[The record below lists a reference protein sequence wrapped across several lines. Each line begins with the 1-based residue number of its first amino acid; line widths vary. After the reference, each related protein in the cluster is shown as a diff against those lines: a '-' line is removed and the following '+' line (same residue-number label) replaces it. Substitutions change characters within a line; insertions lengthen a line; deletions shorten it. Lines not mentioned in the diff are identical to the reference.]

1 MSTDDIKFSDYNYL
15 YPLQNQ
21 PLIPFMNSTSFDWLN
36 KKYPQNYI
44 IRKPLIGTFIVVIF
58 CYLFTILYR
67 PQHAHSSEPFSF
79 EVTLAIYSLIL
90 TLPLYFTIRMLKLFP
105 AFNEIKNWTLLRDI
119 KFGVILFL
127 LLGVW
132 NFFAGYIMESSEGR
146 WNIYTFLDSVKTP
159 FIMGLLPYFFFTIQN
174 RRHLIDLNTQKDVV
188 DSERKESK
196 NELIYINSKLKKGHI
211 SFDPESFL
219 YAESNANYVIFYFLK
234 KNRIEKEMVRNSIG
248 DVEKQLSDIPY
259 LTRIHR
265 AFIVNVKKVKNKKGN
280 SSGYRIEIAGTDIDL
295 PVSRLNVANYD
306 LLEQDFKK
314 TQ

>member
-1 MSTDDIKFSDYNYL
+1 
-15 YPLQNQ
+15 
-21 PLIPFMNSTSFDWLN
+21 MNSTSFNWLN

-44 IRKPLIGTFIVVIF
+44 IRKPLIGTFVVVIF

-90 TLPLYFTIRMLKLFP
+90 TPPFYFTIRMLKLFP
-105 AFNEIKNWTLLRDI
+105 AFKKKENWTLLKDI
-119 KFGVILFL
+119 EFGLILFL
-127 LLGVW
+127 ILGVW
-132 NFFAGYIMESSEGR
+132 NYFTGYIMEPSEGR

-159 FIMGLLPYFFFTIQN
+159 FIMGMLPYSFFTIQN
-174 RRHLIDLNTQKDVV
+174 RSSLQFTIIKDEIL
-188 DSERKESK
+188 DSQIQTPES
-196 NELIYINSKLKKGHI
+196 ELIHINSKLKKGDI
-211 SFDPESFL
+211 SFNPESFL
-219 YAESNANYVIFYFLK
+219 YAESNSNYVIFYFLK
-234 KNRIEKEMVRNSIG
+234 ENRVEKKMIRNSIG
-248 DVEKQLSDIPY
+248 DVEKQLSYIPY